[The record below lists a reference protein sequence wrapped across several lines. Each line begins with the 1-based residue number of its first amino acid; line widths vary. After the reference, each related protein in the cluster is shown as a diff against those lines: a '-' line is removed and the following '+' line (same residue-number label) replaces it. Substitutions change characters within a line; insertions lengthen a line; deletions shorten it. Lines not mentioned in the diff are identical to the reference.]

1 MVASKFYMISSMIF
15 IIAYLGLIFF
25 LLIFLFFMSLYT
37 AFLIYSSFKGSP
49 YVATRKKVIKEILEM
64 ANLKK
69 GKVFYELGS
78 GDGRVNRLAVKNWQV
93 KAVGVDINP
102 LLVFWSNFLAKLQK
116 LDKNCQFIRKNI
128 FDINY
133 SKADYLYIFLMPDL
147 IKKLTPKLKKELKK
161 TCLIISHGFKI
172 EDKGIKLIKVK
183 EGKPFNTYYY
193 RI

>member
-1 MVASKFYMISSMIF
+1 
-15 IIAYLGLIFF
+15 
-25 LLIFLFFMSLYT
+25 
-37 AFLIYSSFKGSP
+37 
-49 YVATRKKVIKEILEM
+49 
-64 ANLKK
+64 
-69 GKVFYELGS
+69 
-78 GDGRVNRLAVKNWQV
+78 
-93 KAVGVDINP
+93 
-102 LLVFWSNFLAKLQK
+102 LAKLQK